1 LLFLSVPS
9 RSSSGRSSR
18 YVPETKVGWKDVR
31 VEAVVT
37 ALMFTVGK
45 TLLGLYL
52 GKASPGPG
60 SACGAA
66 GSLVAVVTGVVYYFA
81 QIFFFGAEFTHV
93 IAESRRGTLQL
104 PHESAPAQRD
114 ATVGP

>member
-1 LLFLSVPS
+1 M
-9 RSSSGRSSR
+9 
-18 YVPETKVGWKDVR
+18 
-31 VEAVVT
+31 EAVVT
-37 ALMFTVGK
+37 ALMFTIGK

-66 GSLVAVVTGVVYYFA
+66 GSLVAVVTWVVYYFA

-104 PHESAPAQRD
+104 PHEAAPAQRD